1 MDTQPKAVA
10 HEDGPTGA
18 KSCRHTALAQ
28 LRSELVQVGRRQG
41 YLEYQQWQTI
51 VGRMVAHHVPL
62 ADQAQ
67 LRAEVARV
75 AAAQNWLFPDDTPPS
90 DPNRRL
96 TVLVEHARSQA
107 RRTSIMTQGYLSSL
121 LSLGSRWGLAHDEV
135 AQALARCCVA
145 ERWPVDWELACEME
159 GLLGAE
165 LAGARQRETRSWA
178 RAQFEHRGRKGW
190 LTKSDL
196 LQLYAGVR
204 AHGVSELDARA
215 LLTSFRAEAD
225 VRYWVWAGA
234 SPTPSEM
241 DDRLQ
246 LLVGKVAAQARRRR
260 HVTKGF
266 HHALLAEVVGA
277 NVDTRMLL
285 DAVAERRRLEHWP
298 ASFDPCWDFGGD
310 ESSPWRWRTFLHMR
324 QFTARRLV
332 ADPSPVVPLP
342 VAPSWLRIAAPLLLL
357 LTTISFNRPIVAS
370 SAAAAALASPESAL
384 SAPTNLVLPSVA
396 PTAVI
401 GAIAAPAP
409 VTIQQLRLV
418 VSHTDG
424 VGARLR
430 TAPATGPVGAAAG

>member
-10 HEDGPTGA
+10 HEEVPTGA
-18 KSCRHTALAQ
+18 KSGRHTVLAQ

-67 LRAEVARV
+67 LRAELARV
-75 AAAQNWLFPDDTPPS
+75 AAAQNWLFPDDTEPS
-90 DPNRRL
+90 ERIRRL

-121 LSLGSRWGLAHDEV
+121 LALGYRWGLAHDEV
-135 AQALARCCVA
+135 AQELARCCVA

-165 LAGARQRETRSWA
+165 LADDRQRETRSWA

-204 AHGVSELDARA
+204 VRGVSELDARA
-215 LLTSFRAEAD
+215 LLNSFHAEAD
-225 VRYWVWAGA
+225 VRYWAWAGA
-234 SPTPSEM
+234 SPAPSET

-260 HVTKGF
+260 HVTEGF
-266 HHALLAEVVGA
+266 RQALLAEVAGA
-277 NVDTRMLL
+277 KVDTRMLL
-285 DAVAERRRLEHWP
+285 DALAERRRREHWS
-298 ASFDPCWDFGGD
+298 ASFDPCWELGGD
-310 ESSPWRWRTFLHMR
+310 ESSPWWERIFLHMR
-324 QFTARRLV
+324 QSTARRLI
-332 ADPSPVVPLP
+332 ADLSPSVRP
-342 VAPSWLRIAAPLLLL
+342 VAPSWLRIATPLLLL
-357 LTTISFNRPIVAS
+357 LTTISFNCPIVAS
-370 SAAAAALASPESAL
+370 SAAALASPQSAL
-384 SAPTNLVLPSVA
+384 TAPTNLVLSSVA

-401 GAIAAPAP
+401 GASAAP
-409 VTIQQLRLV
+409 
-418 VSHTDG
+418 
-424 VGARLR
+424 GARHRSAAQAGRVACEWWGR
-430 TAPATGPVGAAAG
+430 TATDRAGDRTGGAAAE

>member
-1 MDTQPKAVA
+1 M
-10 HEDGPTGA
+10 
-18 KSCRHTALAQ
+18 
-28 LRSELVQVGRRQG
+28 
-41 YLEYQQWQTI
+41 
-51 VGRMVAHHVPL
+51 
-62 ADQAQ
+62 
-67 LRAEVARV
+67 
-75 AAAQNWLFPDDTPPS
+75 
-90 DPNRRL
+90 
-96 TVLVEHARSQA
+96 
-107 RRTSIMTQGYLSSL
+107 
-121 LSLGSRWGLAHDEV
+121 
-135 AQALARCCVA
+135 
-145 ERWPVDWELACEME
+145 
-159 GLLGAE
+159 
-165 LAGARQRETRSWA
+165 RSWRA
-178 RAQFEHRGRKGW
+178 PASVKRDRGPAQFEHRGRKGW

-204 AHGVSELDARA
+204 GHGISEVDARA

-225 VRYWVWAGA
+225 VRHWVWVSA

-298 ASFDPCWDFGGD
+298 ASFDPCWYFDGD
-310 ESSPWRWRTFLHMR
+310 ESTPWWERTFLHMR

-332 ADPSPVVPLP
+332 ADPSPVVRP

-357 LTTISFNRPIVAS
+357 LTTISFNRPLVAS
-370 SAAAAALASPESAL
+370 SAAALASPESAL
-384 SAPTNLVLPSVA
+384 TAPTNLVLPSVA

-401 GAIAAPAP
+401 GASAAPAP
-409 VTIQQLRLV
+409 VTVQQLRLV

-430 TAPATGPVGAAAG
+430 TAPATGPVARLLGEGTAVVVIGSEMQVDGTAWMQVRAPDGTPGWMAADLLGPQETETAPSAAYRSHAHAG

>member
-332 ADPSPVVPLP
+332 ADPSPVVP
-342 VAPSWLRIAAPLLLL
+342 
-357 LTTISFNRPIVAS
+357 
-370 SAAAAALASPESAL
+370 
-384 SAPTNLVLPSVA
+384 
-396 PTAVI
+396 
-401 GAIAAPAP
+401 G
-409 VTIQQLRLV
+409 Q
-418 VSHTDG
+418 
-424 VGARLR
+424 
-430 TAPATGPVGAAAG
+430 